1 MNERTNI
8 QQPTNQPNKQT
19 NKKKENNS
27 KSRYVSD
34 QISGEIVIKNV
45 VQIRN
50 VNSTIHDIRGDQKLN
65 LSAPERIQNLFA
77 HRFVKT
83 TTQQIKSNQIIACT
97 HSNALKNNAFSTRK
111 RIWLRHLAVQ
121 KINPK
126 SLDFLRS
133 FALLA
138 RLCPTLL
145 LLPRRPFLPVLRLKT
160 RSIGDFVNP
169 IQQQLA
175 GFHFIHEDQRD
186 AFLPHLR
193 FLVLLLHKLQSTR
206 FSLSTRMKSISFR
219 IFLCSLHTWMSCVI
233 SGLIETSLVLS
244 MLISSF
250 FLCLL
255 LTIMELFGISTS

>member
-1 MNERTNI
+1 MNERTNERTFSN
-8 QQPTNQPNKQT
+8 QPTNQTNKQT
-19 NKKKENNS
+19 NKQTKRKKENNS

-34 QISGEIVIKNV
+34 QISGEIVIENV

-50 VNSTIHDIRGDQKLN
+50 VNSTIHDIRGNQKLN
-65 LSAPERIQNLFA
+65 LSAPERIQNLLA

-83 TTQQIKSNQIIACT
+83 TTQEIKSNQIKSNQIIACT

-138 RLCPTLL
+138 RLCPALL

-160 RSIGDFVNP
+160 RSIGDFMNP
-169 IQQQLA
+169 IQQKLA

-219 IFLCSLHTWMSCVI
+219 IFLCSLHT
-233 SGLIETSLVLS
+233 
-244 MLISSF
+244 
-250 FLCLL
+250 
-255 LTIMELFGISTS
+255 